1 MQREKNVS
9 GRGYKFGVTERKVS
23 LMGRESRII
32 QGFVNQIKEFE
43 IYSKEALLR
52 AMRSYLSQKAAAEV
66 GTSLEG
72 VQMVELEKE

>member
-1 MQREKNVS
+1 
-9 GRGYKFGVTERKVS
+9 
-23 LMGRESRII
+23 MGRESRII